1 MTGRILVVDDNP
13 TNLKLLE
20 ARFSAD
26 YYTVITV
33 DNGREAI
40 DICGRGECDIILL
53 DVMMPEMNGFDVCR
67 ILKSSPETLHI
78 PIVLLTALDG
88 VQDRIEG
95 LEAGADDFLTKPF
108 RDLELMARVKS
119 LLRVKLLV
127 DELRMRAMTA
137 HDVHLELLFE
147 RVFASPNPDEAVLVV
162 DDRESSAAKIR
173 NTLMRC
179 GYQVII
185 EADPEKAL
193 TYASQENPILGIINL
208 DLQDFD
214 GLRLC
219 SQMRQLEQTRNLPL
233 LAISDAGDEARLSRA
248 LDMGVNDFVRRPI
261 EAHELAARCKTQLRR
276 RRYSDFLR
284 ESVQNTMEMA
294 VKDALTGLYN
304 RRYLE
309 THLASHVKSAKEKG
323 TPLSVLVLDIDHFK
337 QVNDIYGH
345 DGGDLVLKEFASRMS
360 ENVRRID
367 LPCRMGGEEFVV
379 IMPETDRNLAYSVA
393 ERIRDVV
400 EAKPFD
406 VGNNDVQAIVTT
418 SIGIGCYLDETDT
431 PESLLKRADVALYH
445 AKNTGRNRVV
455 FEASAA

>member
-13 TNLKLLE
+13 TNVKLLE
-20 ARFSAD
+20 ARLSAD
-26 YYTVITV
+26 YYTVITA
-33 DNGREAI
+33 DNGKDAI
-40 DICGRGECDIILL
+40 EICNRDECDIILL
-53 DVMMPEMNGFDVCR
+53 DVMMPEMNGFEVCR
-67 ILKSSPETLHI
+67 ILKAGPETLHV
-78 PIVLLTALDG
+78 PILVLTALDG

-108 RDLELMARVKS
+108 REIELMARVKS

-137 HDVHLELLFE
+137 HDVHMELLFE
-147 RVFASPNPDEAVLVV
+147 RVFASPAPNEAVLVV
-162 DDRESSAAKIR
+162 DDRESSASKIR
-173 NTLMRC
+173 STLMRC

-193 TYASQENPILGIINL
+193 AYASEQNPILAIVNL
-208 DLQDFD
+208 DLQGFD

-219 SQMRQLEQTRNLPL
+219 SQMRQLERTRNLPL
-233 LAISDAGDEARLSRA
+233 LAISDEGNEAQLSRA
-248 LDMGVNDFVRRPI
+248 LDMGVNDFVSRPI
-261 EAHELAARCKTQLRR
+261 EVNELAARCQTQLRR

-309 THLASHVKSAKEKG
+309 THLASHVKSAREKG
-323 TPLSVLVLDIDHFK
+323 TPLSLLILDIDHFK
-337 QVNDIYGH
+337 QVNDVYGH

-360 ENVRRID
+360 DNVRRID

-379 IMPETDRNLAYSVA
+379 IMPETDRDLAYSVA
-393 ERIRDVV
+393 ERIRAVV
-400 EAKPFD
+400 AAKPFIVD
-406 VGNNDVQAIVTT
+406 NNGLEAAVTT
-418 SIGIGCYLDETDT
+418 SVGISCYLDENDT
-431 PESLLKRADVALYH
+431 PETLMKRADLALYQ
-445 AKNTGRNRVV
+445 AKGTGRNRVV
-455 FEASAA
+455 FEERAA